1 MKEKEKR
8 DLLKRLRERK
18 QPGSDNNKN
27 PVTGMSRI
35 FMFFLLIMFGFFL
48 FSGSGGPQETTW
60 RQFKNDML
68 EDNEVSKIVVV
79 NKEKAEVYIKE
90 QALQTSEYEEL
101 QSEGLF
107 ASDSIPPGPHYY
119 FNIGSVETFENKM
132 DEATADF
139 SEEEMVPISYEE
151 RFNIGEDLLTWLI
164 PIGLLILF
172 WVFIARGM
180 RQRGG
185 GGIFNMGKSKAKVY
199 EKESRPNTRFDDVAG
214 LEEAKEEIKEVVSY
228 LKDRKVYSDLGAKI
242 PKGILLVGPPGTG
255 KTMMGKAIA
264 GEANVPFLS
273 ISGSDF
279 VEMFVGVGAS
289 RVRSLFEQAK
299 KLSPCIIFIDEIDAI
314 GRARRK
320 AKSMQ
325 SNDEQE
331 NTLNQMLQE
340 LDGFDTN
347 SGVIV
352 LAATNRSDILDKAL
366 MRPGRFDRQIYF
378 DLPNQK
384 ERIEILKIHTKNIK
398 LEGDLDMELM
408 ASQTPG
414 FSGADLAN
422 LCNEAALIA
431 ARKQKKAVDQ
441 DDFVEAMDR
450 TIAGLERRS
459 KIIPKHEKRVIAY
472 HEAGHAVVSRLLQK
486 VENLVKVSIIPRGRS
501 LGANWYR
508 EEEHQL
514 HTKQQLYDKMCMA
527 LAGRAAEEMV
537 FGEIT
542 TGALND
548 LEKITKMA
556 YSSISM
562 YGFNDK
568 IGNISFHD
576 SNGQWSESFQ
586 KPYSEHLGKIMDEEV
601 HKLVEEQYKRAKNL
615 LDQHKQQLED
625 IAELLLDKEVL
636 LGAELD
642 QFFPDKNN
650 GQKKDDNK
658 DSKEK
663 KEEKENISS

>member
-8 DLLKRLRERK
+8 DLLQRLRERSQNK
-18 QPGSDNNKN
+18 NTNKN
-27 PVTGMSRI
+27 PMDMSRI

-48 FSGSGGPQETTW
+48 FSGGGGPTETTW
-60 RQFKNDML
+60 RQFKNNML
-68 EDNEVSKIVVV
+68 EDNEVDKVVVV
-79 NKEKAEVYIKE
+79 NKEKAEVYIKNR
-90 QALQTSEYEEL
+90 ALSTSEYSEL
-101 QSEGLF
+101 ESEGLF
-107 ASDSIPPGPHYY
+107 GSDSLPPGPHYY

-132 DEATADF
+132 DEATANF

-172 WVFIARGM
+172 WVFISRGM
-180 RQRGG
+180 SQRGG
-185 GGIFNMGKSKAKVY
+185 GGIFSMGKSKAKVY
-199 EKESRPNTRFDDVAG
+199 EKASRPKVRFDDVAG

-228 LKDRKVYSDLGAKI
+228 LKDKKVYSDLGAKI

-255 KTMMGKAIA
+255 KTLMGKAIA
-264 GEANVPFLS
+264 GEADVPFLS

-289 RVRSLFEQAK
+289 RVRSLFDQAK

-378 DLPNQK
+378 DVPNHK
-384 ERIEILKIHTKNIK
+384 ERIAILKIHTQNIK
-398 LEGDLDMELM
+398 LKGDLDIDLL

-431 ARKQKKAVDQ
+431 ARKQKKAVEQ

-459 KIIPKHEKRVIAY
+459 KIIPEHEKRVIAY

-486 VENLVKVSIIPRGRS
+486 VENLVKVSIIPRGQS

-514 HTKQQLYDKMCMA
+514 HTKQQIYDKMCMA
-527 LAGRAAEEMV
+527 LAGRAAEQII
-537 FGEIT
+537 FNEIT
-542 TGALND
+542 SGALND

-576 SNGQWSESFQ
+576 SSGQWSESFQ
-586 KPYSEHLGKIMDEEV
+586 KPYSEHLGKMIDEEV
-601 HKLVEEQYKRAKNL
+601 QKLIDQQYKRSISL
-615 LDQHKQQLED
+615 LEQHKKQLED
-625 IAELLLDKEVL
+625 IAETLLEKEVL

-642 QFFPDKNN
+642 QFFPNNN
-650 GQKKDDNK
+650 GQPKD
-658 DSKEK
+658 K
-663 KEEKENISS
+663 KEGQKENISSK

>member
-1 MKEKEKR
+1 MKEKEKK
-8 DLLKRLRERK
+8 DILKRLRERN
-18 QPGSDNNKN
+18 QNQNNNKN
-27 PVTGMSRI
+27 PMNGMSRI

-48 FSGSGGPQETTW
+48 FSGSGGPAETTW
-60 RQFKNDML
+60 RQFKNNML
-68 EDNEVSKIVVV
+68 EDNEVDKVVVV
-79 NKEKAEVYIKE
+79 NKEKAEVYIKNE
-90 QALQTSEYEEL
+90 ALKTSEYTKLE
-101 QSEGLF
+101 SDGLF
-107 ASDSIPPGPHYY
+107 GADGIPPGPHYY

-132 DEATADF
+132 DQATAEY
-139 SEEEMVPISYEE
+139 SEDEMVPISYEE

-164 PIGLLILF
+164 PIGLLVLF
-172 WVFIARGM
+172 WVFITRGM

-185 GGIFNMGKSKAKVY
+185 GGIFSMGKSKAKVY
-199 EKESRPNTRFDDVAG
+199 EKESRPKVRFDDVAG

-228 LKDRKVYSDLGAKI
+228 LKDRKIYSDLGAKI

-255 KTMMGKAIA
+255 KTLMGKATA

-340 LDGFDTN
+340 LDGFGTN

-352 LAATNRSDILDKAL
+352 LAATNRADILDKAL
-366 MRPGRFDRQIYF
+366 MRPGRFDRQIYI
-378 DLPNQK
+378 DVPNQK
-384 ERIEILKIHTKNIK
+384 ERIEILKIHTQNIK
-398 LEGDLDMELM
+398 LKGDLDIDLL

-431 ARKQKKAVDQ
+431 ARKKKKAVEQ

-459 KIIPKHEKRVIAY
+459 KIIPEHEKRVIAY

-486 VENLVKVSIIPRGRS
+486 VENLVKVSIVPRGQS

-514 HTKQQLYDKMCMA
+514 HTKQQIYDKMCMA
-527 LAGRAAEEMV
+527 LAGRAAEQMI
-537 FGEIT
+537 FNEIT
-542 TGALND
+542 SGALND

-556 YSSISM
+556 YSSVSM
-562 YGFNDK
+562 YGFNEK

-576 SNGQWSESFQ
+576 STGQWSESFQ
-586 KPYSEHLGKIMDEEV
+586 KPYSEHLGKMIDEEV
-601 HKLVEEQYKRAKNL
+601 QKLIDQQYKRAQSL
-615 LDQHKQQLED
+615 LEQHRKQLED
-625 IAELLLDKEVL
+625 IAETLLEKEVL

-642 QFFPDKNN
+642 QFFPNTN
-650 GQKKDDNK
+650 GQSKDKK
-658 DSKEK
+658 KE
-663 KEEKENISS
+663 KEEKENISSS